1 MFFMAGKNVWRHMPQ
16 NNRILSR
23 LWLSAVVM
31 TVPMVY
37 GTGVFAAENAG
48 TILREQ
54 QDLEKGRQFEKALQ
68 APQAQPAD
76 EVKPAPDTAQA
87 GDKIM
92 ITSIQVEGNTLLSAQ
107 QIAGLTSAYENKTMN
122 IDEIRGLVAKIT
134 GLYREKGY
142 ITSRAYLPPQT
153 VESGKLVIKVVE
165 GRMGELTIKGNK
177 YFSSGLLRRKITTPS
192 GGYFDYPDFLKAMK
206 YINEHPDRS
215 VRSNLVPGREPG
227 TTDVVL
233 EVKDRL
239 PVHVGFEADNW
250 ASRELGRYRYAVNFQ
265 HNNLLGRDDRFYLAA
280 LMSEGDHLE
289 LQQGRYTYPLGNT
302 WTVGGNF
309 LLTKSELGGAFEAL
323 DTHGRGAI
331 YGVFTRKDIIDTQ
344 ALHLSGNLAF
354 DMKDIKDYSLGEMT
368 SHDELRMARAG
379 FEGDVLDAW
388 GRNII
393 GIEEA
398 AGIPNLMGGMD
409 AKDPMASRQ
418 NSGGQ
423 FHKQTLNYYRLQAL
437 PWGTSLLLKNNFQY
451 SNNNLPAT
459 EQFQIGGPVS
469 VRAYAP
475 AEYSGDSGYYSSAEL
490 SIPFYGLS
498 RHVAVPFSTAKL
510 YDAIRFVTF
519 FDMGGVSSRN
529 VTPGEKGDHMLKG
542 YGMGVRFNPGPD
554 TAFRVEAGFPIGDQS
569 ADNESTHVWFDL
581 QQQF

>member
-1 MFFMAGKNVWRHMPQ
+1 MPHKNRG
-16 NNRILSR
+16 LSR
-23 LWLSAVVM
+23 LCLSIVVIAAP
-31 TVPMVY
+31 VLF
-37 GTGVFAAENAG
+37 GASAFAAENAG

-54 QDLEKGRQFEKALQ
+54 QDLEKGRRLEKAVTL
-68 APQAQPAD
+68 PQGQPAD
-76 EVKPAPDTAQA
+76 EVKSAPDTTQR
-87 GDKIM
+87 GDKIL
-92 ITSIQVEGNTLLSAQ
+92 ITSIQVEGNTLLSAEE
-107 QIAGLTSAYENKTMN
+107 IKKLTAACENTTMD
-122 IDEIRGLVAKIT
+122 IDQIRGLVARIT

-142 ITSRAYLPPQT
+142 VTSRAYLPPQT

-165 GRMGELTIKGNK
+165 GKMGELTIKGNK
-177 YFSSGLLRRKITTPS
+177 YFSSGLLRREITTKP
-192 GGYFDYPDFLKAMK
+192 GGYFDYQDFLKAMK

-265 HNNLLGRDDRFYLAA
+265 HNNLLGCDDRLYLAA
-280 LMSEGDHLE
+280 LMSAGDQLE
-289 LQQGRYTYPLGNT
+289 LQQGRYTYPLSNT

-309 LLTKSELGGAFEAL
+309 LLTKTDLGREFAAL
-323 DTHGRGAI
+323 DTHGTGAV
-331 YGVFTRKDIIDTQ
+331 YGVFTRKDMINTQ
-344 ALHLSGNLAF
+344 ALQLSGNLAF

-379 FEGDVLDAW
+379 LEGDVLDAW

-409 AKDPMASRQ
+409 PKDPMASRQ
-418 NSGGQ
+418 NSGGRFQ
-423 FHKQTLNYYRLQAL
+423 KQTLNYYRLQAL
-437 PWGTSLLLKNNFQY
+437 PLGTSLLLKNNFQY

-498 RHVAVPFSTAKL
+498 RNMAVPFSTAKL

-519 FDMGGVSSRN
+519 FDVGGVSSRT
-529 VTPGEKGDHMLKG
+529 VMPGEKGDHMLKG
-542 YGMGVRFNPGPD
+542 YGLGVRFNPGPD

-569 ADNESTHVWFDL
+569 SDNDSTHVWFDL